1 MDTKHCEV
9 CGARFQAKRDDA
21 RLCSIT
27 CRTRA
32 HRARQAAAVDLLRR
46 QAAAIQSGAD
56 APVLASL
63 AREARRILGDPDGV

>member
-1 MDTKHCEV
+1 MKRCEQ
-9 CGARFQAKRDDA
+9 CGAPFPAKRQDA

-46 QAAAIQSGAD
+46 TTSAIQSGAD
-56 APVLASL
+56 GTVLAAL
-63 AREARRILGDPDGV
+63 AREAARILGDADDV

>member
-1 MDTKHCEV
+1 MAKDPTPRRCSV
-9 CGARFQAKRDDA
+9 CGSPFQAKRDDA

-46 QAAAIQSGAD
+46 QTEAITSGAD
-56 APVLASL
+56 PAILATL
-63 AREARRILGDPDGV
+63 ARDARRLLGD